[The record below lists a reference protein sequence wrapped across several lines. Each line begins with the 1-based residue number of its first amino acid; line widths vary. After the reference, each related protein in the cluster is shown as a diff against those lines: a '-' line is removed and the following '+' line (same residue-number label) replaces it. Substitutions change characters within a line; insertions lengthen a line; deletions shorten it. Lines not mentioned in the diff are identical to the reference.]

1 MDPIYVCGHRNP
13 DTDSVVSAMAFAA
26 LHNALGD
33 NAYVAAMQGAPN
45 DETQFLLDRF
55 GFQAPTLLTN
65 VRTQVRD
72 IDYDRP
78 PTLGTSVPISHAWA
92 VLREDENLSAV
103 PVTNEDGT
111 LYGMLTAGGIAE
123 KDMESITKPE
133 VRDVPIFNLLSAL
146 EGHIINNEEDTF
158 DTISGEVVIALPTPG
173 ECLKGVNSGSIVIC
187 GQQKDVVDKAL
198 EIGASCVIICQGSLS
213 EKYLGLSSKTCI
225 IATPCDAYRAARMIY
240 QAIPVQRIAQHTGVV
255 LFHLNDFID
264 DVRETVLQSRYRS
277 YPVLD
282 ENEKVVGTLSR
293 YHLLRPR
300 RKRVVLVDHNEK
312 SQSIPGLEQADIIAI
327 IDHHRLADIQT
338 GAPVFMRNEPVG
350 STTTIVA
357 TMFQE
362 RGLQPSEKMAGLMAA
377 ELGLD
382 VNFAKRAGLLH
393 DIGKAVDQEHRVV
406 QRHRQLQDAA
416 RRIRHK
422 RDGAE
427 DEVRAVVEQDGRAK
441 ARQHQ
446 QRLRPGIGGQDQ
458 DEQHI
463 HHRDGGDLCHL
474 GHGGVG
480 GNGSGD
486 RRALQRVA
494 LPDQIPH
501 GSHGF
506 QTLLVLHRHGEQG
519 AAILI
524 IALHRGG
531 VLHLQRHRHIQTI
544 VQPCNGGHSID
555 GGKLFLVLQRLR
567 HRDIPHHDP
576 HVGDAAGGSTVHRL
590 DGGGGG
596 GFRRQIVVDIVIH
609 LYLTHSEHAQHSRQ
623 CKHRQHQPAAAHDGG
638 IKTFHQ
644 NRSSPFRIHKKL
656 LSF

>member
-377 ELGLD
+377 AILSDTVMFKSPTCTPRDRRMADRLARIAGIDLETLGREMFSAGSGTDKPVEQLLNTDFKEFHIAGHNLGICQITCLDTDRMLERLPEILPEMQKIKDNKGYDMFLMMLTDVLRCGTELVFLGGDDAVRQAFNLNED
-382 VNFAKRAGLLH
+382 TSSHHVWLPKVVSRKSRLFRRWRCYGADAAAG
-393 DIGKAVDQEHRVV
+393 GGGAGGGAPAVHGAGRTRHVPPEC
-406 QRHRQLQDAA
+406 RHRPRAVPRTGA
-416 RRIRHK
+416 K
-422 RDGAE
+422 AGAGAE
-427 DEVRAVVEQDGRAK
+427 IA
-441 ARQHQ
+441 
-446 QRLRPGIGGQDQ
+446 LPPP
-458 DEQHI
+458 
-463 HHRDGGDLCHL
+463 DGGRRR
-474 GHGGVG
+474 GGVG
-480 GNGSGD
+480 WQ
-486 RRALQRVA
+486 L
-494 LPDQIPH
+494 
-501 GSHGF
+501 
-506 QTLLVLHRHGEQG
+506 
-519 AAILI
+519 
-524 IALHRGG
+524 
-531 VLHLQRHRHIQTI
+531 
-544 VQPCNGGHSID
+544 
-555 GGKLFLVLQRLR
+555 
-567 HRDIPHHDP
+567 
-576 HVGDAAGGSTVHRL
+576 
-590 DGGGGG
+590 
-596 GFRRQIVVDIVIH
+596 
-609 LYLTHSEHAQHSRQ
+609 
-623 CKHRQHQPAAAHDGG
+623 
-638 IKTFHQ
+638 
-644 NRSSPFRIHKKL
+644 
-656 LSF
+656 

>member
-78 PTLGTSVPISHAWA
+78 PTLGTTVPISHAWD

-133 VRDVPIFNLLSAL
+133 IRDVPIFNLLSAL

-173 ECLKGVNSGSIVIC
+173 ECLKGVSSGSIIIC

-213 EKYLGLSSKTCI
+213 EKYLGMSSKTCI

-377 ELGLD
+377 AILSD
-382 VNFAKRAGLLH
+382 TVMFKSPTCTPR
-393 DIGKAVDQEHRVV
+393 
-406 QRHRQLQDAA
+406 
-416 RRIRHK
+416 
-422 RDGAE
+422 
-427 DEVRAVVEQDGRAK
+427 
-441 ARQHQ
+441 
-446 QRLRPGIGGQDQ
+446 
-458 DEQHI
+458 
-463 HHRDGGDLCHL
+463 
-474 GHGGVG
+474 
-480 GNGSGD
+480 D
-486 RRALQRVA
+486 RRMAERLARIAGIDLETLGREMFSAGSSADKPVA
-494 LPDQIPH
+494 QLLNTDFKEFHIAGHNLGICQITCLDIDRMLERLPEILPEMQKIKENKGYDMFLMMLTDVLRC
-501 GSHGF
+501 G
-506 QTLLVLHRHGEQG
+506 TELVFLGGEDAVRQ
-519 AAILI
+519 AFNLDDDMTA
-524 IALHRGG
+524 
-531 VLHLQRHRHIQTI
+531 
-544 VQPCNGGHSID
+544 
-555 GGKLFLVLQRLR
+555 
-567 HRDIPHHDP
+567 HHVWLP
-576 HVGDAAGGSTVHRL
+576 KVVSRKK
-590 DGGGGG
+590 
-596 GFRRQIVVDIVIH
+596 QIV
-609 LYLTHSEHAQHSRQ
+609 
-623 CKHRQHQPAAAHDGG
+623 PALA
-638 IKTFHQ
+638 
-644 NRSSPFRIHKKL
+644 L
-656 LSF
+656 LWG

>member
-198 EIGASCVIICQGSLS
+198 EIGASCVMICQGSLS

-377 ELGLD
+377 AILSDTVMFKSPTCTPRDRRMADRLARIAGIDLETLGREM
-382 VNFAKRAGLLH
+382 FSAGS
-393 DIGKAVDQEHRVV
+393 
-406 QRHRQLQDAA
+406 
-416 RRIRHK
+416 
-422 RDGAE
+422 GA
-427 DEVRAVVEQDGRAK
+427 DKPVEQLLNTDFKEFHIAGHNLGICQITCLDTDRMLE
-441 ARQHQ
+441 
-446 QRLRPGIGGQDQ
+446 RLPEILPEMQKIKDNKGYDMFLMMLTDVLRCGT
-458 DEQHI
+458 ELVFL
-463 HHRDGGDLCHL
+463 GGDDAVRQAFNLNEDTSSH
-474 GHGGVG
+474 HVW
-480 GNGSGD
+480 
-486 RRALQRVA
+486 
-494 LPDQIPH
+494 LPKVV
-501 GSHGF
+501 S
-506 QTLLVLHRHGEQG
+506 R
-519 AAILI
+519 
-524 IALHRGG
+524 
-531 VLHLQRHRHIQTI
+531 
-544 VQPCNGGHSID
+544 
-555 GGKLFLVLQRLR
+555 KK
-567 HRDIPHHDP
+567 
-576 HVGDAAGGSTVHRL
+576 
-590 DGGGGG
+590 
-596 GFRRQIVVDIVIH
+596 QIV
-609 LYLTHSEHAQHSRQ
+609 
-623 CKHRQHQPAAAHDGG
+623 PALA
-638 IKTFHQ
+638 
-644 NRSSPFRIHKKL
+644 L
-656 LSF
+656 LWG